1 MTSLWIVLSWLL
13 AMALAYLVATRWHRF
28 TSVRRRVLDSGDVI
42 MEQEVPEE
50 SRDRLTRWLALAGY
64 RAPGSS
70 SAFMLACL
78 MCAFFGAALAFATDH
93 FGLFVMLQAR
103 AESMPVAVGELSGP
117 LFSAGP
123 WLVFLVITLIPW
135 IAVRRRRR
143 ERVLAIEQDLPI
155 VLDLFAT
162 LSESGLGFDAALSKL
177 LESERDQRPLAEELR
192 IFQLETL
199 TGIPRV
205 QCFRRLSDRCR
216 VGSMTIFC
224 SAMVQAEQVG
234 AGFSAVLSR
243 QAVDLRTRRR
253 EEAMVQAH
261 ALPVKL
267 VFPLVAFFLPS
278 IFLVTLGP
286 AFRDFMEMIDGV
298 IQGY

>member
-1 MTSLWIVLSWLL
+1 MSTFWIVTSWLI
-13 AMALAYLVATRWHRF
+13 AMAAAYLLATRWHRL
-28 TSVRRRVLDSGDVI
+28 TSVRRRVLDSGDLVL
-42 MEQEVPEE
+42 EEEVPEE

-70 SAFMLACL
+70 SAFLLACL
-78 MCAFFGAALAFATDH
+78 VAAACGALLALVMTTFGVFE
-93 FGLFVMLQAR
+93 MLQQR
-103 AESMPVAVGELSGP
+103 AENLPVAVGDVSRP
-117 LFSAGP
+117 LFIAGPYLLFAVISLIP
-123 WLVFLVITLIPW
+123 WLV
-135 IAVRRRRR
+135 VRRKRR
-143 ERVLAIEQDLPI
+143 ERVLAIEQDLPV

-162 LSESGLGFDAALSKL
+162 LSESGLGFDASMSKL
-177 LESERDQRPLAEELR
+177 LESENDDRPLEAELR
-192 IFQLETL
+192 LFQAETL

-234 AGFSAVLSR
+234 AGFSMVLGR
-243 QAVDLRTRRR
+243 QAADLRSRRR

-298 IQGY
+298 IRGY

>member
-1 MTSLWIVLSWLL
+1 MSPLWITLSWLV
-13 AMALAYLVATRWHRF
+13 AMTAAYVLATRWHRL
-28 TSVRRRVLDSGDVI
+28 TSVRRRVLDTGDVI
-42 MEQEVPEE
+42 LEEEVPEE
-50 SRDRLTRWLALAGY
+50 SRARVTRWLALAGY
-64 RAPGSS
+64 RAPGST
-70 SAFMLACL
+70 SAFLITCAMALLLGALLGLAAHFSGIFVS
-78 MCAFFGAALAFATDH
+78 MQERAT
-93 FGLFVMLQAR
+93 
-103 AESMPVAVGELSGP
+103 EMPIAVAGISGP

-123 WLVFLVITLIPW
+123 WLVFLM
-135 IAVRRRRR
+135 IAVAPWLVVRRHRR

-162 LSESGLGFDAALSKL
+162 LSESGLGFDASLSKI
-177 LESERDQRPLAEELR
+177 LESENDDRPLEEELR
-192 IFQLETL
+192 LFQLETL
-199 TGIPRV
+199 AGIPRV
-205 QCFRRLSDRCR
+205 QCFRRLGDRCR

-234 AGFSAVLSR
+234 AGFSAVLAR
-243 QAVDLRTRRR
+243 QANDLRGRRR
-253 EEAMVQAH
+253 EAAMVKAH

-298 IQGY
+298 IKGY

>member
-1 MTSLWIVLSWLL
+1 MKSLWIVLSWLL
-13 AMALAYLVATRWHRF
+13 AMAVAYWIATRWHRL

-42 MEQEVPEE
+42 MEEEVPEE
-50 SRDRLTRWLALAGY
+50 SGDRLTRWLALAGY

-70 SAFMLACL
+70 GAFLLACL
-78 MCAFFGAALAFATDH
+78 MCATFGAALAFATSH
-93 FGLFVMLQAR
+93 FGLFEMLQER
-103 AESMPVAVGELSGP
+103 AENMPVAVGELSGP

-123 WLVFLVITLIPW
+123 WLVFLTIMLMPW
-135 IAVRRRRR
+135 LVVRRRRR

-177 LESERDQRPLAEELR
+177 LESERDERPLAEELR
-192 IFQLETL
+192 LFQLETL

-234 AGFSAVLSR
+234 AGFSAVLAR
-243 QAVDLRTRRR
+243 QAADLRTRRR

>member
-1 MTSLWIVLSWLL
+1 MKSLLITLSWLF
-13 AMALAYLVATRWHRF
+13 AMAIAYLLATRWHRL
-28 TSVRRRVLDSGDVI
+28 TSVRRRVLDSGDVVL
-42 MEQEVPEE
+42 EEEVPEE
-50 SRDRLTRWLALAGY
+50 SGDKLTRWLALAGY

-70 SAFMLACL
+70 SAFLLACL
-78 MCAFFGAALAFATDH
+78 LAAATGAALALASSS
-93 FGLFVMLQAR
+93 FGLFEMLQER
-103 AESMPVAVGELSGP
+103 AEELPVAVGGISGP
-117 LFSAGP
+117 LFAAGP
-123 WLVFLVITLIPW
+123 WLLFLAITSIPW
-135 IAVRRRRR
+135 LTVRRRRR

-162 LSESGLGFDAALSKL
+162 LSESGLGFDASLSKL
-177 LESERDQRPLAEELR
+177 LESENEDRPLEEELR
-192 IFQLETL
+192 LFQLETL

-205 QCFRRLSDRCR
+205 QCFRRLSNRCR

-234 AGFSAVLSR
+234 AGFSTVLAR
-243 QAVDLRTRRR
+243 QAADLRTRRR